1 MLLPVSVVWCGTVML
16 LPVSVVWCGV
26 VWYCNA
32 VASIKLILLTAMQGY
47 RAHLGISVMQSCE
60 MALSYYTKAAN
71 KGICLCIEI
80 IYLDLNTCHHI
91 HTELCTTE
99 SVLQIV

>member
-1 MLLPVSVVWCGTVML
+1 ML

-26 VWYCNA
+26 VWCCNA

-71 KGICLCIEI
+71 KGIYLRIEI
-80 IYLDLNTCHHI
+80 IYLGLNTCHHI
-91 HTELCTTE
+91 HTELCSTE